1 MSQCHGVERQNII
14 AWPASAMYATGG
26 DTDKILCSASSEFD
40 NNESAKTVTKV
51 RASKS
56 MNLQGTRPTGV

>member
-1 MSQCHGVERQNII
+1 
-14 AWPASAMYATGG
+14 MYATGG